1 MVMAASVNIPATKEY
16 QGTHIVDEPENMAW
30 EVADFLF
37 GVKSMQKIASGNGSW
52 GDALNVGIT
61 AATFFIPPAKLLTFG
76 GKALGKVIVDA
87 EKVAAN
93 EAVSEIA
100 KKVALRTADE
110 AKSIRDTGLP
120 LAENPIRP
128 MSEARFKKITG
139 PEPKTKFVPEGKP
152 LDKKANEG
160 YTRTADEE
168 YDYFNPK
175 SDVKQEAEDFINA
188 QGPTKKLLTKEE
200 LNLKDVNK
208 SQMYDKRELTDEELY
223 QGVETLL
230 KWNKS
235 RNSKD
240 VQEVA
245 RSYSAIKK
253 ALAFEKKNPGTL
265 NPKDKAYLDIIFPE
279 LEKEFRTKVAKT
291 KNGERILAKVDEELP
306 SIPVQDIPDEMVG
319 GLVDP
324 ITGVVKQTTPELP
337 ADIPA
342 IPRGPMTTSV
352 GAKIPEDLKT
362 IPKIDRAAYLQAE
375 IRKLENF
382 NKANTINSRKASP
395 AKFDDLK
402 TKTAKNKDLIDKY
415 NKQLKDLSKELS
427 QDERATA
434 FKVAAEITKRAIAE
448 SKNKSIG
455 GKPNIK
461 RAIPSKITEGN

>member
-1 MVMAASVNIPATKEY
+1 MANRITPPTDEY
-16 QGTHIVDEPENMAW
+16 RGTHIVDESKNVAW

-37 GVKSMQKIASGNGSW
+37 GVKSIEKIATGQGSW
-52 GDALNVGIT
+52 GDLLNVGVT
-61 AATFFIPPAKLLTFG
+61 AATFFIPPAKLLGLG

-93 EAVSEIA
+93 EAVSEVA
-100 KKVALRTADE
+100 KKVALRTAEE
-110 AKSIRDTGLP
+110 AKSIRDTGLS
-120 LAENPIRP
+120 LAENPTRP
-128 MSEARFKKITG
+128 MSEARFKKITE
-139 PEPKTKFVPEGKP
+139 PEPKTGFVPEGKP

-160 YTRTADEE
+160 YTRTSDEE

-208 SQMYDKRELTDEELY
+208 SQIYDKRELTDEELY
-223 QGVETLL
+223 QGVEALI
-230 KWNKS
+230 KWNKT
-235 RNSKD
+235 RNAKD
-240 VQEVA
+240 VKEVA
-245 RSYSAIKK
+245 RSYSSIKE

-291 KNGERILAKVDEELP
+291 KNGERILATVDEELP
-306 SIPVQDIPDEMVG
+306 PNPVQDIPDEMVG

-324 ITGVVKQTTPELP
+324 ITGTVKQTTSELP

-342 IPRGPMTTSV
+342 VPRGPMTTSI

-362 IPKIDRAAYLQAE
+362 TPKIDRAAYLQAE

-382 NKANTINSRKASP
+382 NKANTTNAKKASP
-395 AKFDDLK
+395 AELDNLK
-402 TKTAKNKDLIDKY
+402 AKSAKNKDLIDKY

-427 QDERATA
+427 EGERATA
-434 FKVAAEITKRAIAE
+434 FKVAAEITKRGIAE

-455 GKPNIK
+455 GKPNIR
-461 RAIPSKITEGN
+461 RAIPSKITEGK